1 MTSEAFEPSEN
12 EAPEPA
18 PEREPKLHIGDTVP
32 DFELR
37 AGPRKKATLSSFWG
51 ERPLALVFLHALD
64 TPFAI
69 EVAVQ
74 WRDGG
79 APVEKAG
86 GAIVGISNA
95 RPYDMEAFRERWNL
109 TYPLLSDPS
118 SAAYKAFDVTPEL
131 PGSFVIDPAGALRY
145 AHRNGAALDN
155 PPTWDLADA
164 IAEIT
169 GKKLDRPESKVLPPI
184 GAPIVGVGPRGKAA
198 AGSYTCAKC
207 GNADYDVLDVS
218 TASGMLSRL
227 FNFQNRRFSAVVCRK
242 CRYSELYQ
250 ADSSKLRNAVDLL
263 LGS

>member
-1 MTSEAFEPSEN
+1 MSSEAFGPSEN
-12 EAPEPA
+12 EAPEPG
-18 PEREPKLHIGDTVP
+18 PKPGPKLQIGDTVS

-37 AGPRKKATLSSFWG
+37 AGPRKKAALSSFWG

-79 APVEKAG
+79 APVDEAG
-86 GAIVGISNA
+86 GAIAGISNA
-95 RPYDMEAFRERWNL
+95 RPYDMAAFRDRWNL
-109 TYPLLSDPS
+109 QYPLLSDP
-118 SAAYKAFDVTPEL
+118 AAVVYDAFDVTPEL
-131 PGSFVIDPAGALRY
+131 PGCFVIDATGTLRY

-164 IAEIT
+164 ISEIT
-169 GKKLDRPESKVLPPI
+169 GKKLERPKSKVLPPI
-184 GAPIVGVGPRGKAA
+184 DVPIVGVGPRGTAA
-198 AGSYTCAKC
+198 AGSYSCAKC
-207 GNADYDVLDVS
+207 GNSDYDVLDVS

-227 FNFQNRRFSAVVCRK
+227 FNLQNRRFSAVVCRK

-250 ADSSKLRNAVDLL
+250 AESSKLRNAVDLL